1 MSEINFGYGHLK
13 LIRRPYKKLHNGSG
27 SSGSNYAYKYKVDD
41 LGDFELIP
49 LEPGQCYNT
58 ENQVFPFDVNNNGE
72 HIQPIAKNVNR
83 TIYLISDSDVGMM
96 IPHIIEQSND
106 FSYQSMYKNID
117 IDSVVNMN
125 TISDYNNINQHSNNN
140 LYKYSVSGFIFVQ
153 PIFLKDSNNWYV
165 FTPRYKVND
174 EDVHFDRFSLDNS
187 FLNRAEEINIKDVVI
202 SNNNIE
208 DMKFSQFGLGKNG
221 ISLVNGFKYTID
233 KAGNTRFNIGNIK
246 SDSTAYILTDDGT
259 NEYFELKI
267 DSSSY
272 NKGDVL
278 SGSSFSAL
286 LGSVLFSLGAEDLYT
301 CEKYTTSGGTM
312 RVINNCDFDTA
323 EPLRK
328 FTIFEKEGG
337 SVSYSNLG
345 LSTGTYGDNTNTNDT
360 FYQLID
366 ANNNQPV
373 TNLDAGCYYD
383 IFFDGTNFILSPN
396 KKLPKVN
403 ALLKKM
409 SNYDILLVKK

>member
-1 MSEINFGYGHLK
+1 MATINFGYGYLN
-13 LIRRPYKKLHNGSG
+13 LIRRPYKKLHGDTTGNSE
-27 SSGSNYAYKYKVDD
+27 YKYMAQPT
-41 LGDFELIP
+41 GDFELIP
-49 LEPGQCYNT
+49 LESSQCYNA
-58 ENQVFPFDVNNNGE
+58 ENQVFPFDVNNGQ
-72 HIQPIAKNVNR
+72 HIQPTNIQPNS
-83 TIYLISDSDVGMM
+83 TIYLISDPDVGMM
-96 IPHIIEQSND
+96 IPHIIERSKTL
-106 FSYQSMYKNID
+106 FAYQPMYKNTD
-117 IDSVVNMN
+117 IDSVLNKGMIGN
-125 TISDYNNINQHSNNN
+125 KSSTFDSQN
-140 LYKYSVSGFIFVQ
+140 YKYSVGGFIFVQ
-153 PIFLKDSNNWYV
+153 PIFQKIHNDNNSDTWYV
-165 FTPRYKVND
+165 FAPRYKVND
-174 EDVHFDRFSLDNS
+174 NDVHFDKFTLNPNFFSS
-187 FLNRAEEINIKDVVI
+187 AVTENRKDVVI
-202 SNNNIE
+202 SNKNIE
-208 DMKFSQFGLGKNG
+208 DMGFSQFGLGKNG

-286 LGSVLFSLGAEDLYT
+286 LGSVLFSLGAEDLYN
-301 CEKYTTSGGTM
+301 CEKCTISGSTM

-337 SVSYSNLG
+337 SVSVSNLG
-345 LSTGTYGDNTNTNDT
+345 LSMGTYGDNTNENDT
-360 FYQLID
+360 WYTLKD
-366 ANNNQPV
+366 SSNQPV